1 MTVRRL
7 SKDYGF
13 SSINETA
20 VGELLWLLVI
30 AFVFAIVTG
39 VVG

>member
-1 MTVRRL
+1 MRVRRL

-13 SSINETA
+13 SSIKETT
-20 VGELLWLLVI
+20 VGEFLCLLVI

-39 VVG
+39 MVG